1 MSLHDLNECCANCKH
16 YTETY
21 RRAYRESYCSIID
34 DLVNPL
40 DNCGMF
46 NCGDAE

>member
-1 MSLHDLNECCANCKH
+1 MSLHDLNECCANCNH
-16 YTETY
+16 YSE
-21 RRAYRESYCSIID
+21 AYCSLMD

-46 NCGDAE
+46 NCGDEE